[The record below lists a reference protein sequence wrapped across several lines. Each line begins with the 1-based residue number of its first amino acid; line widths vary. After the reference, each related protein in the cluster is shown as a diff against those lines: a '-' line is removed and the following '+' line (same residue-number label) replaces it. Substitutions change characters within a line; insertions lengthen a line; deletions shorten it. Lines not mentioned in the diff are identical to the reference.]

1 MVSSFNY
8 LKLKELIMDLY
19 NVTGLRITVFDTN
32 YREILSYPDPLPEFC
47 KLIRTSKEG
56 TRQCYECDKTGC
68 EISTRQEGTYIY
80 QCHAGLTEVI
90 APIILGKIIAGYLCF
105 GHILPKEDKREAWEI
120 VSEKIAKYNLP
131 MDKMYRAFDESIYRS
146 DDYLKSG
153 AQLLQAVASY
163 VCVSHMTT
171 LKKDDLPF
179 QIDTYINDHL
189 SDVLDSDVLCE
200 RFRISRAKLYQ
211 ISKSN
216 FGMGITEYIRN
227 LRIRC
232 AQDFLLHTDD
242 SINIIANKVGINDY
256 NYFTKVF
263 KREVGQTPSQFRKNE
278 VGFWQMKRSRK

>member
-1 MVSSFNY
+1 
-8 LKLKELIMDLY
+8 
-19 NVTGLRITVFDTN
+19 
-32 YREILSYPDPLPEFC
+32 
-47 KLIRTSKEG
+47 
-56 TRQCYECDKTGC
+56 
-68 EISTRQEGTYIY
+68 
-80 QCHAGLTEVI
+80 
-90 APIILGKIIAGYLCF
+90 
-105 GHILPKEDKREAWEI
+105 
-120 VSEKIAKYNLP
+120 

-189 SDVLDSDVLCE
+189 SDVQDSDALCE

>member
-105 GHILPKEDKREAWEI
+105 GHILPKEDKR
-120 VSEKIAKYNLP
+120 
-131 MDKMYRAFDESIYRS
+131 
-146 DDYLKSG
+146 
-153 AQLLQAVASY
+153 
-163 VCVSHMTT
+163 
-171 LKKDDLPF
+171 
-179 QIDTYINDHL
+179 
-189 SDVLDSDVLCE
+189 
-200 RFRISRAKLYQ
+200 
-211 ISKSN
+211 
-216 FGMGITEYIRN
+216 
-227 LRIRC
+227 
-232 AQDFLLHTDD
+232 
-242 SINIIANKVGINDY
+242 
-256 NYFTKVF
+256 
-263 KREVGQTPSQFRKNE
+263 
-278 VGFWQMKRSRK
+278 